1 MEEKDFL
8 EDEREYLEE
17 PAEESPY
24 GDELYAE
31 EVYDEESYYGEVY
44 DEIPYPEEV
53 YDEEGGD
60 VSYPMDENAYMG
72 GEDYGEEPLFYE
84 DEYTGE
90 GFREEETPE
99 KPQKSLLKL
108 FQKKEPQDKPAA
120 QERPAHKGRPARKK
134 GAGLWGIPHLLATLV
149 WLLIIVAIGTS
160 LGRMLWVCAADIL
173 AFGRESKE
181 VTVTVTAEDSLEDI
195 AAKLQDAGL
204 VEYPELFLM
213 YADLAKVEEK
223 GKISTGTFTLNTVYD
238 YMALVNAMSPSS
250 SSRKVIEDVLIPE
263 GYSCRQIFER
273 LEEKNV
279 CTVAELESYAASGE
293 LSEYWF
299 LEGVE
304 RGDKYCLEGFLFP
317 ATYDFYE
324 NSSPRQVLEKML
336 NAFEA
341 NFTEELNAQIDTL
354 NGRLAEMMRSNGYG
368 DDYIAQNQMSL
379 RDVVTVASMVE
390 EETSSITE
398 GYTIASV
405 IYNRLTNQKEFPY
418 LNIDATIIY
427 ALDGDTNLT
436 AEKMAVDSPYNSYTN
451 KGLIPGPITN
461 PGLASIKA
469 ALEPESTSYYYYV
482 FDESAGEHIFSKT
495 YEEHQKN
502 IANLG
507 GQDG

>member
-1 MEEKDFL
+1 MDNQ
-8 EDEREYLEE
+8 
-17 PAEESPY
+17 
-24 GDELYAE
+24 ELYP
-31 EVYDEESYYGEVY
+31 EV
-44 DEIPYPEEV
+44 P
-53 YDEEGGD
+53 GGD
-60 VSYPMDENAYMG
+60 FPPETFRDDEFRATFG
-72 GEDYGEEPLFYE
+72 EGEDLERAFQAEAPQAAPQPAPAKP
-84 DEYTGE
+84 
-90 GFREEETPE
+90 RS
-99 KPQKSLLKL
+99 PQK
-108 FQKKEPQDKPAA
+108 PKP
-120 QERPAHKGRPARKK
+120 PVKKGRPKRKNK
-134 GAGLWGIPHLLATLV
+134 YGLLGIPHILATCV
-149 WLLIIVAIGTS
+149 WLAIIVAIGVS
-160 LGRMLWVCAADIL
+160 AGRMLWLCVTDVL
-173 AFGRESKE
+173 AFGREPITA
-181 VTVTVTAEDSLEDI
+181 TVTIETDDTIEDI
-195 AAKLQDAGL
+195 ANKLKEAGL
-204 VEYPELFLM
+204 IRYTGLFKV
-213 YADLAKVEEK
+213 YADLTDAREEMRP
-223 GKISTGTFTLNTVYD
+223 GTYIFNEPSEDTEMVVYD

-250 SSRKVIEDVLIPE
+250 SSRVVIEDVLIPE
-263 GYSCRQIFER
+263 GYSCRQLFER

-354 NGRLAEMMRSNGYG
+354 NERLAEMMRNNGY
-368 DDYIAQNQMSL
+368 DDAYIAEHKMSL
-379 RDVVTVASMVE
+379 RNVVTVASMIE

-405 IYNRLTNQKEFPY
+405 IYNRLTNQKEYPY

-436 AEKMAVDSPYNSYTN
+436 SEKMGVDSPYNSYTN

>member
-1 MEEKDFL
+1 MKEHD
-8 EDEREYLEE
+8 YIEE
-17 PAEESPY
+17 PTPEE
-24 GDELYAE
+24 L
-31 EVYDEESYYGEVY
+31 
-44 DEIPYPEEV
+44 YPEEV
-53 YDEEGGD
+53 YDEEPYPEAVYDEEGAD
-60 VSYPMDENAYMG
+60 ASYPMEEDAYMG
-72 GEDYGEEPLFYE
+72 GEYEYPDEEPLPDDE
-84 DEYTGE
+84 DYSGAGFQDDDYRDDDNE
-90 GFREEETPE
+90 GF
-99 KPQKSLLKL
+99 LKL
-108 FQKKEPQDKPAA
+108 FKKKPPKEKPAVT
-120 QERPAHKGRPARKK
+120 ERPAHKGRPARKK
-134 GAGLWGIPHLLATLV
+134 GAGLMGIPHLLATLI
-149 WLLIIVAIGTS
+149 WLLIILAIGVS
-160 LGRMLWVCAADIL
+160 LGRVLWVCAADVL

-195 AAKLQDAGL
+195 AAKLQEAGL
-204 VEYPELFLM
+204 VEYPDLFLM

-223 GKISTGTFTLNTVYD
+223 GKISTGTFTLNTIYD
-238 YMALVNAMSPSS
+238 YNALVKAMSPSS

-279 CTVAELESYAASGE
+279 CTVAALEEYAASGE

-324 NSSPRQVLEKML
+324 NSSPRQVLEKLL
-336 NAFEA
+336 NAFKA

-354 NGRLAEMMRSNGYG
+354 NERLAGMMRNNGYG
-368 DDYIAQNQMSL
+368 DDYIAEHEMSL
-379 RDVVTVASMVE
+379 RDVLTVASMIE

-427 ALDGDTNLT
+427 ALNGDTDLT
-436 AEKMAVDSPYNSYTN
+436 AEKMAVDSPYNTYTN
-451 KGLIPGPITN
+451 KGLTPGPITN
-461 PGLASIKA
+461 PGVASIKA
-469 ALEPESTSYYYYV
+469 ALAPEETSYYYYV
-482 FDESAGEHIFSKT
+482 FDESAGEHIFAKT
-495 YEEHQKN
+495 YEEHQQN
-502 IANLG
+502 IAKVG